1 MKNSSRNF
9 IKNKIYNDINYEVEN
24 NSMHET
30 RLLSC
35 VVHCNV
41 IHTLS
46 HLNCNKCTVKL
57 LMFITTEFLR
67 GFPLSL

>member
-1 MKNSSRNF
+1 M
-9 IKNKIYNDINYEVEN
+9 YEVKN
-24 NSMHET
+24 NSTHET
-30 RLLSC
+30 CLLSC

-57 LMFITTEFLR
+57 LMFIITEFLR